1 MAMSR
6 QERNLTRMAV
16 SWVQIREKKGRLFSD
31 GLFYLGIGILGVKG
45 EVL

>member
-6 QERNLTRMAV
+6 QERNSTRMAV
-16 SWVQIREKKGRLFSD
+16 SWGQIREKGRLFSD

-45 EVL
+45 EAL

>member
-16 SWVQIREKKGRLFSD
+16 SWVQIREKKRSFVFRRP
-31 GLFYLGIGILGVKG
+31 FYLGIEFLGVKG